1 MFSILFEV
9 TSGYGTVGLSTGIPG
24 KDYSL
29 CGSFASLSKVVLLF
43 VMVRGRHR
51 GLPLAIDR
59 SILLPGEELMRRMDE
74 EYNVQGNYSP
84 DDVEKLVSDIEES
97 GRYCTETGKGEQDPK
112 EQNPSQ
118 LKKETDRDV
127 AYWG

>member
-1 MFSILFEV
+1 M
-9 TSGYGTVGLSTGIPG
+9 GLSTGIPG